1 MSKLIIPIQGMHC
14 RSCEVLIEEE
24 LSKIPEVRK
33 AQSNFR
39 KGIVEVHYG
48 SQRPNNDE
56 IKEAVRKAGYSIGWD
71 KKKFWFSRD
80 KEQYK
85 DLGVA
90 LLYLMGIY
98 IVLKNFGFTNINLDI
113 NSSNPSSLWVV
124 LLVGLTA
131 GFSTCMVLVGGLV
144 LGASARHA
152 EQHPE
157 ASTLEKFRPHL
168 FFNAGRIISYA
179 LLGGALGVVG
189 SVFQLGSFSL
199 GILIIIVGFAMLL
212 MGLQLIEIFPAL
224 QRIKIAFPK
233 ALARALK
240 LQKHQQE
247 YSHKSSMT
255 LGALTFFLPCGF
267 TQAMQLYAMSTG
279 DFVSGAMVMG
289 VFALGTAPGLLGV
302 GGLASVVRGIF
313 ARRFFK
319 LAGIVVILLSLFN
332 ISNGYTLTGWDLL
345 PKGYSSVFS
354 ERKTANAD
362 PSKRFENKN
371 NNGPQA
377 ISDPN
382 VTMENGVQV
391 VKMSEGSRGYFPNKF
406 TIKKGVPVRWVIQAE
421 NPYSCA
427 SFLVV
432 PKLGVEKTLQVGE
445 NIIEF
450 TPEWEGKIN
459 FSCSMGMYTGY
470 FKVLE

>member
-1 MSKLIIPIQGMHC
+1 MSKLIIPVQGMHC
-14 RSCEVLIEEE
+14 RSCEILIEEE
-24 LSKIPEVRK
+24 LSRIPEVRK

-56 IKEAVRKAGYSIGWD
+56 MKEAVRKAGYSIGWD
-71 KKKFWFSRD
+71 KKRFWFSRD

-90 LLYLMGIY
+90 FLYLLGIY
-98 IVLKNFGFTNINLDI
+98 LVLKNFGLTNINFNV
-113 NSSNPSSLWVV
+113 NSSNPGSLWVV

-131 GFSTCMVLVGGLV
+131 GFSTCMALVGGLV

-152 EQHPE
+152 EKHPE
-157 ASTLEKFRPHL
+157 ATSMEKFRPHL
-168 FFNAGRIISYA
+168 FFNAGRIASYA
-179 LLGGALGVVG
+179 LLGGVLGIIG
-189 SVFQLGSFSL
+189 SVFQLGSLSL
-199 GILIIIVGFAMLL
+199 GILTIIVGVVMLL

-224 QRIKIAFPK
+224 QRIKITFPK
-233 ALARALK
+233 TFVRALGMERH
-240 LQKHQQE
+240 QKE
-247 YSHKSSMT
+247 YSHTSSML

-279 DFVSGAMVMG
+279 DFLSGAMVMG

-302 GGLASVVRGIF
+302 GGLASVVKGIF
-313 ARRFFK
+313 AKRFFK
-319 LAGIVVILLSLFN
+319 LAGMVVILLSLFN

-345 PKGYSSVFS
+345 PEGYSNVSS
-354 ERKTANAD
+354 ERRNVSND
-362 PSKRFENKN
+362 PDKRFENKGN
-371 NNGPQA
+371 NPRA
-377 ISDPN
+377 ASDPN

-406 TIKKGVPVRWVIQAE
+406 TIKKDVPVRWVINAE

-432 PKLGVEKTLQVGE
+432 PKLNIEKTLKAGE

-450 TPEWEGKIN
+450 TPQQEGRIN

-470 FKVLE
+470 FKVVAE